1 MSFRHLKD
9 IDSLHAL
16 IEATFLIESVTDI
29 NELSESIVKTAAE
42 LLGARYGALG
52 TVSTDGVTLSR
63 FVTYGVTPEQRDLLG
78 DEPTGRGILGEIIQG
93 GTKLRISD
101 MSKHAGAAG
110 FPPNHPVMTTFLGVP
125 IRTSDGQIFG
135 AIYLCDRL
143 DESLFDE
150 EDEDLLDAF
159 GLATGYVID
168 QASLRARAR
177 DLVLSEERE
186 RLARDLHDSVVQR
199 LFGIGLSLQVLRRSD
214 LNDKDLER
222 ITAALKEIDATMLEV
237 RTTIFEI
244 ENDHLR
250 SAALKIR
257 VNELANEV
265 EQRLGVP
272 VVLSISD
279 GVEAKMDVFTSDQLI
294 SSLREILS
302 NVVRHSQAS
311 QVAVSLSENKEFI
324 VLEVKDD
331 GVGFSAPNSVGHG
344 LRNLATRARQCGGTF
359 SASSTPEAGT
369 VITWTTKKVEK

>member
-1 MSFRHLKD
+1 MSFRRIKD

-16 IEATFLIESVTDI
+16 IEATFLIESVTDL
-29 NELSESIVKTAAE
+29 NELAESIVKTAAE

-52 TVSTDGVTLSR
+52 VVSTDGITLSR
-63 FVTYGVTPEQRDLLG
+63 FVTYGVTPEQRDLIG

-93 GTKLRISD
+93 GIGLRISD

>member
-1 MSFRHLKD
+1 MSFRRIKD

-16 IEATFLIESVTDI
+16 IEATFLIESVTDL
-29 NELSESIVKTAAE
+29 NELAVSIVTTAAE

-52 TVSTDGVTLSR
+52 IVSADGVTLSR
-63 FVTYGVTPEQRDLLG
+63 FVTYGVTPEQRDVLG

-93 GTKLRISD
+93 GVRLRISD
-101 MSKHAGAAG
+101 MSKPPGAAG

-143 DESLFDE
+143 NESLFDQD
-150 EDEDLLDAF
+150 DEDLLDAF

-168 QASLRARAR
+168 QASLRARSR

-199 LFGIGLSLQVLRRSD
+199 LFGIGLSLQVLSRSD

-222 ITAALKEIDATMLEV
+222 ITAALKEIDTTMLEV

-250 SAALKIR
+250 SAALKTR
-257 VNELANEV
+257 VSELANEV

-272 VVLSISD
+272 VVLSIAE
-279 GVEAKMDVFTSDQLI
+279 GVESNMDVFTSDQLI

-302 NVVRHSQAS
+302 NVVRHSHAS
-311 QVAVSLSENKEFI
+311 FVSVTLSENKDFV

-331 GVGFSAPNSVGHG
+331 GIGFNAPNSAGHG

-359 SASSTPEAGT
+359 STSSTPETGT

>member
-1 MSFRHLKD
+1 MSFRRIKD

-16 IEATFLIESVTDI
+16 IEATFLIESVTDLD
-29 NELSESIVKTAAE
+29 ELSQSIVKTAAE

-52 TVSTDGVTLSR
+52 VVSTDGITLSR
-63 FVTYGVTPEQRDLLG
+63 FVTFGVTPEQRDLLG

-93 GTKLRISD
+93 GTSVRISD
-101 MSKHAGAAG
+101 MSKHAGAVG
-110 FPPNHPVMTTFLGVP
+110 IPPNHPVMTTFLGVP

-135 AIYLCDRL
+135 AIYICDRI
-143 DESLFDE
+143 DEALFDE

-168 QASLRARAR
+168 QATLRARSR

-199 LFGIGLSLQVLRRSD
+199 LFGIGLSLQVLRRSELD
-214 LNDKDLER
+214 DKDLER

-257 VNELANEV
+257 VTDLANEV

-279 GVEAKMDVFTSDQLI
+279 GVESSMDVFTSDQLI

-311 QVAVSLSENKEFI
+311 FVSVTLSESTDFV

-331 GVGFSAPNSVGHG
+331 GIGFSGPSSSGHG

>member
-1 MSFRHLKD
+1 MSFRRVTD

-16 IEATFLIESVTDI
+16 IEATFLIESVTDL
-29 NELSESIVKTAAE
+29 NQLTESIVKTAAE

-52 TVSTDGVTLSR
+52 VVSSDGVTLSR
-63 FVTYGVTPEQRDLLG
+63 FVTYGVTTEQKDLMG

-93 GTKLRISD
+93 GVRLRISD

-110 FPPNHPVMTTFLGVP
+110 FPRNHPVMSAFLGVP
-125 IRTSDGQIFG
+125 IRTSDGHIFG
-135 AIYLCDRL
+135 AIYLCDRV
-143 DESLFDE
+143 DDSLFSE

-168 QASLRARAR
+168 QAALRARSR

-199 LFGIGLSLQVLRRSD
+199 LFGIGLSLQVLRRSE

-257 VNELANEV
+257 IGELTNEV

-279 GVEAKMDVFTSDQLI
+279 GVEANMDVFTSDQLV

-302 NVVRHSQAS
+302 NVVRHSHAS
-311 QVAVSLSENKEFI
+311 QVFVTVSENKEFI

-331 GVGFSAPNSVGHG
+331 GVGFIAPSSVGHG
-344 LRNLATRARQCGGTF
+344 LRNLATRARQCGGSF
-359 SASSTPEAGT
+359 SASSTPEVGT
-369 VITWTTKKVEK
+369 VVTWTSKKVGK

>member
-1 MSFRHLKD
+1 MSFRRIKD

-16 IEATFLIESVTDI
+16 IEATFLIESVTDL
-29 NELSESIVKTAAE
+29 NELAESIVKTAAE
-42 LLGARYGALG
+42 LLGTRYGALG
-52 TVSTDGVTLSR
+52 IVGTDGVTLSR
-63 FVTYGVTPEQRDLLG
+63 FVTYGITPEQRDLLG
-78 DEPTGRGILGEIIQG
+78 NDPTGRGILGEIIQG
-93 GTKLRISD
+93 GTSVRIAD
-101 MSKHAGAAG
+101 MSKHAGAVG

-135 AIYLCDRL
+135 AIYICDRL
-143 DESLFDE
+143 DKALFDE
-150 EDEDLLDAF
+150 DDEDLLDAF

-168 QASLRARAR
+168 QATLRARSR

-214 LNDKDLER
+214 LIDKDLDR
-222 ITAALKEIDATMLEV
+222 ITFALKEIDAAMLEV

-250 SAALKIR
+250 SAVLKTR
-257 VNELANEV
+257 VTDLANEV

-279 GVEAKMDVFTSDQLI
+279 GVESSMDVFTSDQLI

-302 NVVRHSQAS
+302 NVVRHSHAS
-311 QVAVSLSENKEFI
+311 FVSVALSVNTEFV

-331 GVGFSAPNSVGHG
+331 GIGFTGPSSVGHG

-359 SASSTPEAGT
+359 SASSTPESGT
-369 VITWTTKKVEK
+369 IIIWTTKKVEK

>member
-1 MSFRHLKD
+1 

-16 IEATFLIESVTDI
+16 IEATFLIESVTDL
-29 NELSESIVKTAAE
+29 NELAESIVKTAAE
-42 LLGARYGALG
+42 LLGTRYGALG
-52 TVSTDGVTLSR
+52 IVGTDGVTLSR
-63 FVTYGVTPEQRDLLG
+63 FVTYGITPEQRDLLG
-78 DEPTGRGILGEIIQG
+78 NDPTGRGILGEIIQG
-93 GTKLRISD
+93 GTSVRIAD
-101 MSKHAGAAG
+101 MSKHAGAVG

-135 AIYLCDRL
+135 AIYICDRL
-143 DESLFDE
+143 DKALFDE
-150 EDEDLLDAF
+150 DDEDLLDAF

-168 QASLRARAR
+168 QATLRARSR

-214 LNDKDLER
+214 LIDKDLDR
-222 ITAALKEIDATMLEV
+222 ITSALKEIDAAMLEV

-250 SAALKIR
+250 SAVLKTR
-257 VNELANEV
+257 VTDLANEV

-279 GVEAKMDVFTSDQLI
+279 GVESSMDVFTSDQLI

-302 NVVRHSQAS
+302 NVVRHSHAS
-311 QVAVSLSENKEFI
+311 FVSVALSVNTEFV

-331 GVGFSAPNSVGHG
+331 GIGFTGPSSVGHG

-359 SASSTPEAGT
+359 SASSTPESGT
-369 VITWTTKKVEK
+369 IIIWTTKKVEK

>member
-1 MSFRHLKD
+1 MC
-9 IDSLHAL
+9 I
-16 IEATFLIESVTDI
+16 
-29 NELSESIVKTAAE
+29 
-42 LLGARYGALG
+42 
-52 TVSTDGVTLSR
+52 
-63 FVTYGVTPEQRDLLG
+63 RD
-78 DEPTGRGILGEIIQG
+78 R
-93 GTKLRISD
+93 
-101 MSKHAGAAG
+101 
-110 FPPNHPVMTTFLGVP
+110 
-125 IRTSDGQIFG
+125 
-135 AIYLCDRL
+135 IYLCDRL

-257 VNELANEV
+257 VNELTNEV

-324 VLEVKDD
+324 VLEVIDD

-344 LRNLATRARQCGGTF
+344 LRDLATRARQGGGTF
-359 SASSTPEAGT
+359 SAS
-369 VITWTTKKVEK
+369 

>member
-1 MSFRHLKD
+1 MSFRRIKD

-16 IEATFLIESVTDI
+16 IEATFLIESVTDL
-29 NELSESIVKTAAE
+29 NELAVSIVTTAAE

-52 TVSTDGVTLSR
+52 VASADGTTLSR
-63 FVTYGVTPEQRDLLG
+63 FVTYGINSEQRELLG
-78 DEPTGRGILGEIIQG
+78 DEPTGRGILGEIIQKG
-93 GTKLRISD
+93 ARLRISD

-110 FPPNHPVMTTFLGVP
+110 FPPNHPAMTTFLGVP

-143 DESLFDE
+143 DTSPFDE
-150 EDEDLLDAF
+150 DDEDLLDAF

-168 QASLRARAR
+168 QASLRARSR

-214 LNDKDLER
+214 LNDGDLER
-222 ITAALKEIDATMLEV
+222 ISAALREIDATMLEV

-257 VNELANEV
+257 VTELANEV

-272 VVLSISD
+272 VVLSIAD
-279 GVEAKMDVFTSDQLI
+279 GVEGSMDVFTSDQLI

-302 NVVRHSQAS
+302 NVVRHSNAS
-311 QVAVSLSENKEFI
+311 FVSVTLSENTEFV

-331 GVGFSAPNSVGHG
+331 GVGFSAPNSTGHG
-344 LRNLATRARQCGGTF
+344 LRNLATRARQCGGSF
-359 SASSTPEAGT
+359 STVSTPEAGT
-369 VITWTTKKVEK
+369 VITWTTKKVKK